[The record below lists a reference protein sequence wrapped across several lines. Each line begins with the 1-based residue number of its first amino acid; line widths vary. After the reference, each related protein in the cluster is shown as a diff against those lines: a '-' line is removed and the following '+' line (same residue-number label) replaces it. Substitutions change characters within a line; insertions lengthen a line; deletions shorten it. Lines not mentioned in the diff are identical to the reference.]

1 MIKIDIHKAL
11 QAAEGEMNLEIDLQ
25 IEQGQLITMYGESGA
40 GKTSTLRIL
49 SGLMKPDSGRI
60 LVNETAWF
68 DSKTGISLKPQKRKI
83 GFVFQDY
90 ALFPNMTVKENLEFA
105 LQKGQGKNKISE
117 LIEITELGGLKD
129 RKPDSLSGGQKQ
141 RVALARALV
150 QQPELLL
157 LDEPLAAL
165 DPKIRRKLQDYI
177 LKVHREFKLTTI
189 LVSHDIGEI
198 IKLSDMV
205 CILEKGKITRL
216 GAPEDVFINKQ
227 ISGKFKFTGDVLKIQ
242 KEDVIYIVTVGI
254 QSNVVKVVAQED
266 EIHNLSVGDKV
277 VVASKAFNPILYKI
291 DSTKKG
297 PE

>member
-242 KEDVIYIVTVGI
+242 KEDVIYIVTIGI